1 MEQHLSRE
9 AELIKSSNII
19 EYSRVCVPL
28 LELTCLH
35 LPMSSFGMT
44 ALAGSILPVAAGIP
58 ARRTARPVAR
68 RPIALK
74 ASSNNEVV
82 ESKAVESK
90 APFEPTVFYG
100 GSSYTESEVTIPLCC

>member
-1 MEQHLSRE
+1 
-9 AELIKSSNII
+9 
-19 EYSRVCVPL
+19 
-28 LELTCLH
+28 
-35 LPMSSFGMT
+35 MSSFGMT

-82 ESKAVESK
+82 ESKA
-90 APFEPTVFYG
+90 PFEPTVFYG

>member
-1 MEQHLSRE
+1 MEEHLSRE

-28 LELTCLH
+28 IELTCLH

-58 ARRTARPVAR
+58 ARRAARPVAR

-74 ASSNNEVV
+74 ASSNNEV
-82 ESKAVESK
+82 VESK